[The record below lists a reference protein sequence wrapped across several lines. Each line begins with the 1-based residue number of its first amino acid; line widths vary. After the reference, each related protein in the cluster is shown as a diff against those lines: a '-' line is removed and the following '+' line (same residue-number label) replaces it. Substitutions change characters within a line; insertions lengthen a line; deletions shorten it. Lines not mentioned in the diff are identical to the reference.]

1 MVVVGVLN
9 LFGPLVGM
17 VLTDDGVLAP
27 FDPPAP
33 LPVPQ
38 LQSQLHFGVVDAEA
52 GVVA

>member
-1 MVVVGVLN
+1 MVGVLN
-9 LFGPLVGM
+9 LFGPPLVGM

-38 LQSQLHFGVVDAEA
+38 LHFGVVDADA